1 MNFNLF
7 MFWSIQLSTE
17 ALIVAICGL
26 GLGYSCWKAGLKS
39 GAERT
44 IEILHQKRIICY
56 DNIGD
61 VKPNQFWQEENK
73 DEE

>member
-44 IEILHQKRIICY
+44 IEILHQKRINCY
-56 DNIGD
+56 DNKGD